1 MKCQPLSDTASI
13 YRLQRC
19 ELIRLSHPFVF
30 ECQNVFSFC
39 FMNQSFLV
47 VFAPVW
53 IHFLPSIHV
62 MNRDES
68 HSHNC
73 QTSCMFTYAHYSFI
87 VLTCLWN
94 STGAPH
100 SSPLLSSLPPHLL
113 LCSCHSFFPP
123 LREEKICHS
132 LPLTAE
138 WWTSQYWGLSFN
150 RDQEDNLVLTLSLCF
165 CLLVPV
171 EDEDKGWE
179 GTKSAPPNMKLE
191 KS

>member
-1 MKCQPLSDTASI
+1 MSIVKCQPLSDTASI

-53 IHFLPSIHV
+53 IHFLSSIHV

-73 QTSCMFTYAHYSFI
+73 QNFLHVHLCTLQFHCADLPMKFHWGSTLFSTS
-87 VLTCLWN
+87 
-94 STGAPH
+94 
-100 SSPLLSSLPPHLL
+100 LLSPSSLTPLFL
-113 LCSCHSFFPP
+113 SFF
-123 LREEKICHS
+123 LSSTEGRE
-132 LPLTAE
+132 
-138 WWTSQYWGLSFN
+138 
-150 RDQEDNLVLTLSLCF
+150 DLSLTTSHC
-165 CLLVPV
+165 
-171 EDEDKGWE
+171 
-179 GTKSAPPNMKLE
+179 
-191 KS
+191 